1 MSPPVGR
8 GRYGPCRSHGAA
20 EEDSALSTAEL
31 PPPPSFD
38 LQPVQHSLVPA
49 TERMS
54 DEGKL
59 FIGGLSFETNED
71 SLAAAFE
78 KYGTI
83 EKVDVIRDKET
94 GKSRGFGFVKYD
106 NSEDSKDALD
116 GMNGKTLDGRCIRV
130 DEAGKGGRTRG
141 GGYNSGQRG
150 GFSGRGRGG
159 GYNGDRGYGD
169 RSYNERSFS
178 GEGRFG
184 RGGGGGGGGQYSRS
198 SGGGYSSYRD
208 NRESYGERSYRDGYD
223 SYAANE

>member
-1 MSPPVGR
+1 
-8 GRYGPCRSHGAA
+8 
-20 EEDSALSTAEL
+20 
-31 PPPPSFD
+31 
-38 LQPVQHSLVPA
+38 
-49 TERMS
+49 MS

-150 GFSGRGRGG
+150 QRGGFSGRGRGGRGYSRGG

-184 RGGGGGGGGQYSRS
+184 GGGGGGQYSRS
-198 SGGGYSSYRD
+198 SSGGYSSYRD
-208 NRESYGERSYRDGYD
+208 NRSQGSYGERSYRDGYD